1 MHIKKAGLLIG
12 IGFFALIL
20 LFTDFGENPKVTQMA
35 AIAVLMAVFWIAE
48 AVPLAATSLLPLIL
62 LPLFGIA
69 SSKSVATQYMNSTVF
84 LLIGGFMIALAMQR
98 WNLHKRI
105 AINVLS
111 LFGGHPAS
119 LVIGFML
126 ASAGLSMWISNTA
139 TTLMLLPIALAILT
153 RFEQILDA
161 GQARKF
167 SMILLLAIAYS
178 SSIGGMMTL
187 VGTAPNLVFSRF
199 YEMASGDTIG
209 FAQWMFIALPIGGT
223 ILIALALIFS
233 FVYLRGVPAVSGL
246 KKVVDQEK
254 HQLGKMTT
262 EEFSVLLVFI
272 ATAILW
278 ITRKGMTVNGWS
290 LPGWSGF
297 LPFGKMI
304 DDGSVAITMATLMF
318 FIPARGDQGKKTT
331 LLNENVFTQLPW
343 SVVLLFGGGFA
354 LAYGFAESGFSA
366 YLALQLQG
374 LKDVGLPLLIFSVS
388 AGMNLITE
396 LTSNTATT
404 QLVMPILQSVAK
416 VVAIEPVWLMLPATL
431 SASCAFMFPVATPP
445 NAIVFGSGKV
455 KVIDMVRLGIFLN
468 IIAVIIISVFSYY
481 LVPMVFVS

>member
-1 MHIKKAGLLIG
+1 MNLKKVGLVCG
-12 IGFFALIL
+12 IGFFVLIL
-20 LFTDFGENPKVTQMA
+20 LFANFGDNPKVNQMA

-69 SSKSVATQYMNSTVF
+69 SSKSVASQYMNSTVF

-105 AINVLS
+105 AINVLG

-119 LVIGFML
+119 LVFGFML

-139 TTLMLLPIALAILT
+139 TTLMLLPIAVAILT
-153 RFEQILDA
+153 RFEQILDVK
-161 GQARKF
+161 QARQF
-167 SMILLLAIAYS
+167 AVTLLLAIAYS
-178 SSIGGMMTL
+178 ASIGGMMRL

-199 YEMASGDTIG
+199 YEVASGDSIG
-209 FAQWMFIALPIGGT
+209 FAQWMFIALPIGVT
-223 ILIALALIFS
+223 LLTALSLIFC
-233 FVYLRGVPAVSGL
+233 FVYLKGVPAVSGL
-246 KKVVDQEK
+246 KRIIEEEK
-254 HQLGKMTT
+254 AQLGKISL
-262 EEFSVLLVFI
+262 EELSVLLVFL

-278 ITRKGMTVNGWS
+278 ITRKGMDINGWTFS
-290 LPGWSGF
+290 GWSDY
-297 LPFGKMI
+297 LTFGKMI
-304 DDGSVAITMATLMF
+304 DDGSVAMTMATLMF
-318 FIPARGDQGKKTT
+318 FIPGKGIDGRKTT
-331 LLNENVFTQLPW
+331 LLDESVFVQLPW

-354 LAYGFAESGFSA
+354 LAYGFAESGLSE

-374 LKDVGLPLLIFSVS
+374 LKDVGLPLLILSVS
-388 AGMNLITE
+388 TGMNLITE

-416 VVAIEPVWLMLPATL
+416 VVAVEPVWLMLPATL

-455 KVIDMVRLGIFLN
+455 KVIDMIRLGVILN

-481 LVPMVFVS
+481 LIPLVF